1 MTREG
6 VTQDSV
12 MPHRVITVPT
22 RSSPALGLSDVTTTS
37 DVITGLVPVIPIKRS
52 SARHSIGMAGTRP
65 AMTWRVSSA
74 AIHDFGDT
82 DLLRT
87 REKRWDGGVPGR
99 G

>member
-1 MTREG
+1 
-6 VTQDSV
+6 
-12 MPHRVITVPT
+12 
-22 RSSPALGLSDVTTTS
+22 
-37 DVITGLVPVIPIKRS
+37 
-52 SARHSIGMAGTRP
+52 MAGTRP

-82 DLLRT
+82 DLLRM